1 MGMEVVATRVERVAQ
16 KALDAIPTAYIRPV
30 EERKD
35 MGDALEVVKA
45 QIKEAF
51 LQIPVVDLRA
61 FDSGNKEIKQA
72 CVESVR
78 KAAEEW
84 GVMYIA
90 GHGIAAE
97 LLEKVQEVGK
107 KFFDLPIEQKEQYAN
122 DPAAGNL
129 QGYGCHFANTSSS
142 SSKLEWMDYFF
153 HLIHPVEKID
163 FTIWPKEPAD
173 YT

>member
-1 MGMEVVATRVERVAQ
+1 METLVDRVQTVAQ
-16 KALDAIPTAYIRPV
+16 KGVDAVPTEYIQPV
-30 EERKD
+30 EERKE
-35 MGDALEVVKA
+35 MGDALEVLKA
-45 QIKEAF
+45 QMKEGTP
-51 LQIPVVDLRA
+51 QIPLVDLQA
-61 FDSGNKEIKQA
+61 FDSGNDEIKQA